1 MSQTAFAESLG
12 LTRSV
17 IRNIELGTVE
27 VKEHIIRLIV
37 ATFDVNEVWLRSGSG
52 EMFIKSKKTILDE
65 LVTVHSLND
74 QEAAI
79 IKVFLDLSPAGR
91 AGVLEY
97 VNKLVDELNGSSERE
112 QVKPVHIIPI
122 AARNGEG
129 GEVSLT
135 EEEEEAAQ
143 RYIKEN
149 YPELEK

>member
-1 MSQTAFAESLG
+1 LTQTKFGATLG
-12 LTRSV
+12 VSRDS
-17 IRNIELGTVE
+17 INNYELGRVIPSDLFINYLCKTYGVDE
-27 VKEHIIRLIV
+27 
-37 ATFDVNEVWLRSGSG
+37 TWLRTGSG
-52 EMFIKSKKTILDE
+52 EMLIRSKKTILDE
-65 LVTVHSLND
+65 LVTAHNLND
-74 QEAAI
+74 QEATI

-112 QVKPVHIIPI
+112 QVKPVHIIPV

-135 EEEEEAAQ
+135 EEEEAAAQ